1 MITNVPTVA
10 YIRKENQ
17 IRIAAVRCARKGAKK
32 MIKIEKVSIHGLE
45 ETIRGMRN
53 PMNSWDKS
61 DSGTCKGGDDGIGCK
76 NCAKEA
82 SCEHTYDHSFQLGK
96 ADHELMMK
104 LAAGGPVHAKYRRMI
119 TVYLDIT
126 APLYWWKE
134 FDTNGV
140 SSVGGLSSFRTAS
153 LLPAMRKGMLNRN
166 EETYFKR
173 GVGGCD
179 DGLFGRMWFGD
190 TGR

>member
-1 MITNVPTVA
+1 MKCLPVFIAGAKITN
-10 YIRKENQ
+10 
-17 IRIAAVRCARKGAKK
+17 
-32 MIKIEKVSIHGLE
+32 
-45 ETIRGMRN
+45 
-53 PMNSWDKS
+53 W
-61 DSGTCKGGDDGIGCK
+61 
-76 NCAKEA
+76 
-82 SCEHTYDHSFQLGK
+82 
-96 ADHELMMK
+96 
-104 LAAGGPVHAKYRRMI
+104 
-119 TVYLDIT
+119 
-126 APLYWWKE
+126 
-134 FDTNGV
+134 TNGV